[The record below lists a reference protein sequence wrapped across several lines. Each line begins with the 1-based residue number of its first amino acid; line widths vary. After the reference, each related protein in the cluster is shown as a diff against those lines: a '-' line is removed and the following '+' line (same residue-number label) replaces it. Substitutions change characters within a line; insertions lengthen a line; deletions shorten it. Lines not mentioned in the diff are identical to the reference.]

1 MDVNVIKRKVD
12 HSLNWPSFLKIND
25 GKMFKNKYT
34 VGTKDFTKSNGYQK
48 GTTFA
53 SNKNGRKNKT
63 KKVYQNSTFSN

>member
-1 MDVNVIKRKVD
+1 
-12 HSLNWPSFLKIND
+12 
-25 GKMFKNKYT
+25 MFKNKYR